1 MQSHMTEQLHLHLQT
16 QRVAFRR
23 EPYPTVAVRRDRLQ
37 RLRALVD
44 EHGEALAA
52 AISADFG
59 HRSLHETR
67 LTELFVL
74 GATIK
79 HTEHHLK
86 RWMGPTRVATAL
98 HFLPG
103 SNHLLP
109 QPLGVVGVISPWN
122 YPVQLA
128 LSPVIAALAAGNRV
142 MLKPSELTP
151 RTSQLLARAVAQYFA
166 PYEFTCI
173 TGDANVA
180 KSFAGLP
187 FDHLF
192 FTGSTAIGRHV
203 AQAAAANLTPVT
215 LELGGKSPA
224 ILHKGVDLKRA
235 AERIALGKLLNAGQ
249 TCVAP
254 DYVLVPA
261 ELVQPFVKLL
271 GAAMKK
277 LYPTIA
283 ANPDYSSIVS
293 PRHYARLQGLL
304 AEAKAQGAKLI
315 RPHQEGKQAE
325 GADPSGRKLAP
336 AIVLNL
342 KPSMGLM
349 REEIFGPILPVLPY
363 KSLDEAIAHV
373 QDGERPLALYAFG
386 SDRFERQRLLRETHA
401 GGVTVNDC
409 IWHLAQEDQPFGGVG
424 SSGQGAYHGEWG
436 FKTFSKEKPVF
447 TNPALSATGLFAPP
461 YGKLFDALLAVLK
474 RVA

>member
-1 MQSHMTEQLHLHLQT
+1 MQSHPTEQLHLHLQT

-23 EPYPTVAVRRDRLQ
+23 EPYPTAAVRRDRLE

-44 EHGEALAA
+44 EHGEALAK
-52 AISADFG
+52 AISLDFG

-74 GATIK
+74 SATIK
-79 HTEHHLK
+79 HTEHNLK

-103 SNHLLP
+103 SSLLLP

-166 PYEFTCI
+166 PDEFTCI

-224 ILHKGVDLKRA
+224 ILHKGVDLKLA
-235 AERIALGKLLNAGQ
+235 AQRIAQGKLLNAGQ

-254 DYVLVPA
+254 DYVFVP
-261 ELVQPFVKLL
+261 EEQVQPFVKLL

-283 ANPDYSSIVS
+283 ANPDYSSIIT

-304 AEAKAQGAKLI
+304 AEAKAQGAKI
-315 RPHQEGKQAE
+315 VRPHQEGKQAE
-325 GADPSGRKLAP
+325 AADPSGRKLAP

-349 REEIFGPILPVLPY
+349 REEIFGPVLPVLPY
-363 KSLDEAIAHV
+363 NSLDEVIAYV
-373 QDGERPLALYAFG
+373 QNGERPLALYTFG
-386 SDRFERQRLLRETHA
+386 ADRAERQRLLRETHA

-409 IWHLAQEDQPFGGVG
+409 IWHLAQEDLPFGGVG

-436 FKTFSKEKPVF
+436 FKTFSKVKPVF

-461 YGKLFDALLAVLK
+461 YGKLFDVLLTVLK